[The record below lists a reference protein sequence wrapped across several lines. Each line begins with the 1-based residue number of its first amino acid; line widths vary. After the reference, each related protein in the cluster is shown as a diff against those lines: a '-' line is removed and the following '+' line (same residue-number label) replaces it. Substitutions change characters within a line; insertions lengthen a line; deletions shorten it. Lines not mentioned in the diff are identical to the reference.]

1 LLHFDL
7 NSSRTVLQLTGALAV
22 IIVNTPSEIN
32 DAVLG
37 TGFGIITDIKID
49 PTDGDLFVI
58 ASNTKNGKVFK
69 ISKS

>member
-1 LLHFDL
+1 
-7 NSSRTVLQLTGALAV
+7 LADR
-22 IIVNTPSEIN
+22 IVNTPSEIN
-32 DAVLG
+32 EAVLG

-58 ASNTKNGKVFK
+58 ASNTKNGKIFK